1 MSPRPRIFISAV
13 SQELRSARQLVANTL
28 IFLGYEPA
36 WQDIFGTEAGDLR
49 EMLRVQI
56 SECKGV
62 VQLVGNC
69 YGAEPSAPDERFGR
83 VSYTQYEALYARERG
98 KKVWYLFID
107 ETFPIDPHGPE
118 PSELAELQK
127 TYRRL
132 VQSDTHIFH
141 PLTSREGLEAGVLKL
156 RDDLTRLRRGVK
168 QWTTGVAVMLIVIGG
183 LVIWLLRSQRET
195 TREVG
200 ETKMAMTAM
209 TDEMMRLRKSVMEY
223 ARVETRVREAQ
234 AGADPAG
241 LQERVYVALSK
252 ETGVDANTLRENLPS
267 LAEMLKRDTEAT
279 VFERANAAYVAKD
292 YPEAERLALQAAKTE
307 RGGAGGNSENAI
319 EAWKLAALSAQK
331 AIQYAR
337 AMEHL
342 RAAEKLTD
350 RQRDGEQWADVQ
362 HLIAD
367 VLIDEGKYADAEN
380 ALRQVVEVRAGAVGA
395 ENPDTLRSRNNLGL
409 ALLRG
414 GKFAEAERE
423 YRAVV
428 ALQTKVLGP
437 EDPDTLMSRT
447 GLATALFRQAKFAES
462 EKESREVLE
471 LSEKVLGA
479 EHPDTLR
486 SRNYL
491 AGTLGSQNK
500 YAESEAECRTVLKLR
515 TKTLGPEHPDTIA
528 SRNNL
533 AGTLMKQGKYAEA
546 EQEYRELIG
555 LNDKVLGAEH
565 PQALILRRN
574 FVTVLLYQ
582 KKYDE
587 AAAEARRVLAGN
599 EKALGAEHPETLSSR
614 ADLAYALMNQGKFR
628 EAEATFREVIK
639 LQERVLGPEHPDTLS
654 ACSNLAYVLARSG
667 QRAEAVQFA
676 RRAAN
681 GGRKVFGADHPST
694 KDYEKLLQELEAAPR
709 S

>member
-1 MSPRPRIFISAV
+1 MSPRSRIFVSAV
-13 SQELRSARQLVANTL
+13 SRELRSARQLVANTL
-28 IFLGYEPA
+28 VFLGYEPV
-36 WQDIFGTEAGDLR
+36 WQDIFGTEEGDLR

-56 SECKGV
+56 NECKGV
-62 VQLVGNC
+62 VQLVGNT
-69 YGAEPSAPDERFGR
+69 YGAEPPRPDERFGR
-83 VSYTQYEALYARERG
+83 ISYTQYEALYARERG

-107 ETFPIDPHGPE
+107 ETFPIDAHDPE
-118 PSELAELQK
+118 PAELVELQK

-141 PLTSREGLEAGVLKL
+141 PHTSREGLEAGVLKL
-156 RDDLTRLRRGVK
+156 RNDLTRLRRGVK
-168 QWTTGVAVMLIVIGG
+168 QWAAGVAVLLLVITGM
-183 LVIWLLRSQRET
+183 VIWLLRSQRET

-200 ETKMAMTAM
+200 ETKKAM
-209 TDEMMRLRKSVMEY
+209 TDMTEEMTRLRQSMMQY
-223 ARVETRVREAQ
+223 ARVETKVREAQ

-241 LQERVYVALSK
+241 MQERIYAALSK
-252 ETGVDANTLRENLPS
+252 ETGLDVNTLRQELPD
-267 LAEMLKRDTEAT
+267 LAGRLKGDLAAT

-292 YPEAERLALQAAKTE
+292 YPQAEQLALQAAKTE
-307 RGGAGGNSENAI
+307 QGGAGGSPESVL
-319 EAWKLAALSAQK
+319 EALKLAALSAQK
-331 AIQYAR
+331 TIQYAR

-350 RQRDGEQWADVQ
+350 RQRAGEEWADVQ

-367 VLIDEGKYADAEN
+367 VLIDEGKYAEAEN
-380 ALRQVVEVRAGAVGA
+380 VLRQVVEVRTGVLGA

-447 GLATALFRQAKFAES
+447 GLATALFREANFVES
-462 EKESREVLE
+462 EKESRAVLK
-471 LSEKVLGA
+471 LSEKVLGP

-500 YAESEAECRTVLKLR
+500 YTESEAESRTVLKLR

-528 SRNNL
+528 SRSNL
-533 AGTLMKQGKYAEA
+533 AGALMKQGKYAEA
-546 EQEYRELIG
+546 EQEYRELIE
-555 LNDKVLGAEH
+555 LNDKVLGAQH
-565 PQALILRRN
+565 PQAFILRRN
-574 FVTVLLYQ
+574 FVTALLHQ

-587 AAAEARRVLAGN
+587 AADEARQVLAGN
-599 EKALGAEHPETLSSR
+599 EEALGAQHPETLSSR
-614 ADLAYALMNQGKFR
+614 ADLAYALMNQGKFS
-628 EAEATFREVIK
+628 EAESTFREVIK

-667 QRAEAVQFA
+667 KNAEAVQFA
-676 RRAAN
+676 RRAATSSLT
-681 GGRKVFGADHPST
+681 VFGADHPST
-694 KDYEKLLQELEAAPR
+694 KSYEKLLQELEAR
-709 S
+709 K

>member
-13 SQELRSARQLVANTL
+13 SRELHSARQLVANTL
-28 IFLGYEPA
+28 TFLGYEPV
-36 WQDIFGTEAGDLR
+36 WQDIFGTEEGDLR

-56 SECKGV
+56 NECKGV
-62 VQLVGNC
+62 VQLVGNG
-69 YGAEPSAPDERFGR
+69 YGAEPPNPDERFGR
-83 VSYTQYEALYARERG
+83 VSYTQFETLYARERG

-107 ETFPIDPHGPE
+107 ETFPIDTYAPE
-118 PSELAELQK
+118 PAELVELQK
-127 TYRRL
+127 NYRRL
-132 VQSDTHIFH
+132 LQSGTHLFY

-156 RDDLTRLRRGVK
+156 RNDLTRLRRGVK
-168 QWTTGVAVMLIVIGG
+168 QWAAGVAVLLLLISV

-195 TREVG
+195 TREVS
-200 ETKMAMTAM
+200 ETKQAMVAMTEEM
-209 TDEMMRLRKSVMEY
+209 TRVRQSMMEY

-241 LQERVYVALSK
+241 LEERVYVALSK
-252 ETGVDANTLRENLPS
+252 QTGVDVATLRKSLPH
-267 LAEMLKRDTEAT
+267 LAEMLKRDAEAA

-292 YPEAERLALQAAKTE
+292 YPEAERFALVAAKTE
-307 RGGAGGNSENAI
+307 HGGAGGSPENVI
-319 EAWKLAALSAQK
+319 EAWKLAALSAQR

-350 RQRDGEQWADVQ
+350 RQRDGQEWADVQ

-380 ALRQVVEVRAGAVGA
+380 VLREVVEVRTGIVGA

-423 YRAVV
+423 YREVV

-462 EKESREVLE
+462 EKQSREVLE
-471 LSEKVLGA
+471 LSEKVLGP

-500 YAESEAECRTVLKLR
+500 HAESEAECRAVLKLR

-528 SRNNL
+528 SRSNL

-546 EQEYRELIG
+546 EQEYRELIE

-565 PQALILRRN
+565 PQAFILRRN
-574 FVTVLLYQ
+574 FVTALLYQ

-587 AAAEARRVLAGN
+587 AAGEARQILAGN

-614 ADLAYALMNQGKFR
+614 ADLAYALMNQGKFN
-628 EAEATFREVIK
+628 EAESTFREVIA
-639 LQERVLGPEHPDTLS
+639 LQEKVLGPEHPDTLS
-654 ACSNLAYVLARSG
+654 AYSNLAYVLARSG
-667 QRAEAVQFA
+667 QKTEAVQFA
-676 RRAAN
+676 RRAAS
-681 GGRKVFGADHPST
+681 GSRTVFGADHPST
-694 KDYEKLLQELEAAPR
+694 RSYEKLLSELDR
-709 S
+709 K

>member
-1 MSPRPRIFISAV
+1 MSPRPRIFVSAV
-13 SQELRSARQLVANTL
+13 SRELRSARQLVANTL
-28 IFLGYEPA
+28 VFLGYEPV
-36 WQDIFGTEAGDLR
+36 WQDIFGTEEGDLR
-49 EMLRVQI
+49 EMHRGMINQ
-56 SECKGV
+56 CKGV

-69 YGAEPSAPDERFGR
+69 YGVEPSRPDEQFGR

-107 ETFPIDPHGPE
+107 ETFPIDAHPAE
-118 PSELAELQK
+118 PTE
-127 TYRRL
+127 L
-132 VQSDTHIFH
+132 VQLQRAYRQGVQSGTQLFH
-141 PLTSREGLEAGVLKL
+141 PLTSREGLEASVLKM
-156 RDDLTRLRRGVK
+156 RNDLTRLRRGVK
-168 QWTTGVAVMLIVIGG
+168 QWATGVAVLLFVIGG
-183 LVIWLLRSQRET
+183 MVAWLLGSQRET

-200 ETKMAMTAM
+200 ETKKAMTEM
-209 TDEMMRLRKSVMEY
+209 TEEMTRLRKSMMQY
-223 ARVETRVREAQ
+223 ARVETKVREAQ

-241 LQERVYVALSK
+241 MEERVYVALSK
-252 ETGVDANTLRENLPS
+252 ETGVAVETLRKSLPG
-267 LAEMLKRDTEAT
+267 LAETLKRDAEAA

-292 YPEAERLALQAAKTE
+292 YPEAERLALVSAKTE
-307 RGGAGGNSENAI
+307 RGGAGGSPENVI

-350 RQRDGEQWADVQ
+350 RQRNGQEWADVQ

-367 VLIDEGKYADAEN
+367 VLIDEGKYAEAED
-380 ALRQVVEVRAGAVGA
+380 ALREVIEVRTGIVGA

-423 YRAVV
+423 YREVV

-447 GLATALFRQAKFAES
+447 GLATALFRQAKLAES

-471 LSEKVLGA
+471 LSEKVLGP

-528 SRNNL
+528 SRSNL

-546 EQEYRELIG
+546 EREYRELIE

-565 PQALILRRN
+565 PQAFILRRN
-574 FVTVLLYQ
+574 FVTALLYQ
-582 KKYDE
+582 KKYEE
-587 AAAEARRVLAGN
+587 AAGEARQILTGT

-614 ADLAYALMNQGKFR
+614 ANLAYALMNQGELS
-628 EAEATFREVIK
+628 EAESTFREVIRV
-639 LQERVLGPEHPDTLS
+639 QEKVLGPEHPDTLS
-654 ACSNLAYVLARSG
+654 ACSNLAYVLARAG
-667 QRAEAVQFA
+667 QKAEAVQFA
-676 RRAAN
+676 RRAAT
-681 GGRKVFGADHPST
+681 GSRKVFGVDHPST
-694 KDYEKLLQELEAAPR
+694 RSCEKLLQELEAR
-709 S
+709 N